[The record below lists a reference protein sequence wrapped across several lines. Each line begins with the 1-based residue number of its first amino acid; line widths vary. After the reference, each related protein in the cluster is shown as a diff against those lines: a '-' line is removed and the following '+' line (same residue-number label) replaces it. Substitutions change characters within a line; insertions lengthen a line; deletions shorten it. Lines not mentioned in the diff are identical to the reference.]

1 VANIVNDVVQMLG
14 YTRDP
19 RVRRHWELMRLI
31 LRAPGHLN
39 GKEIGEMFGVTKQA
53 ISIQAK
59 GMLAFV
65 DKRRQ
70 ASVQAQLDAAAH
82 TPETPRKDTSF
93 DPPRLTRG
101 SDTPSKKRASFSR
114 FSSVDRPTRKK

>member
-1 VANIVNDVVQMLG
+1 
-14 YTRDP
+14 
-19 RVRRHWELMRLI
+19 MRLI

-39 GKEIGEMFGVTKQA
+39 GKQIGEMFGVTKQA

-70 ASVQAQLDAAAH
+70 ASVQAQLDAAF
-82 TPETPRKDTSF
+82 TPVPPPGRESSKT
-93 DPPRLTRG
+93 PPRLRVASTPRRKKERVFRG
-101 SDTPSKKRASFSR
+101 FDGFSKK
-114 FSSVDRPTRKK
+114 PQK